1 VVEFLLTKKFKTVL
15 DVPSGNGWLYQMLPK
30 GTDIDG
36 IDLFENKQEGYR
48 DFWQHDL
55 DEGLPSAVGKYDL
68 ICYCEGIEHVGNPL
82 LLLRSFYN
90 ALNKGGMIIVTT
102 PNIWYPQSRLQFLVR
117 GFFPSFPSLVDSQ
130 INFGSHMHITPWSYP
145 QLYLYLKLA
154 GFGVPDLVSEPLYT
168 PKHFFEKIVGLP
180 SKIYCAGKL
189 KKAKTKEELNF
200 WCTAGST
207 GSRLGRHLIVHAVKE

>member
-130 INFGSHMHITPWSYP
+130 INFGSHMHIPHGPIATLS
-145 QLYLYLKLA
+145 L
-154 GFGVPDLVSEPLYT
+154 FIVSGVR
-168 PKHFFEKIVGLP
+168 G
-180 SKIYCAGKL
+180 A
-189 KKAKTKEELNF
+189 
-200 WCTAGST
+200 
-207 GSRLGRHLIVHAVKE
+207 